1 MDVVLIRHARPD
13 VGPGICY
20 GRLDLRLAT
29 PVAPAPAAM
38 VAALPTPQRV
48 LASPLR
54 RAADTALLLRQA
66 LPVHTPE
73 PEFEPRL
80 AEIDFGAWEGRAWDD
95 IPRGELDALAQDL
108 LDACPHGGETAA
120 QAMARVSGWATALAQ
135 QGISDDCL
143 WVVGH
148 AGPMRM
154 LAAHWLGLPLAT
166 TLGWELGFGASSLFR
181 LGNGAPQLAWWNRGA
196 G

>member
-13 VGPGICY
+13 VGAGICY
-20 GRLDLRLAT
+20 GRLDMCLTT
-29 PVAPAPAAM
+29 PAAPSPHAM
-38 VAALPTPQRV
+38 VAALPAPQRV
-48 LASPLR
+48 LTSPLR
-54 RAADTALLLRQA
+54 RAADTARLLLQS
-66 LPVHTPE
+66 LPAHTLE
-73 PEFEPRL
+73 PEVESRL
-80 AEIDFGAWEGRAWDD
+80 AEIDFGNWEGRAWDD

-108 LDACPHGGETAA
+108 LHACPHGGETAA
-120 QAMARVSGWATALAQ
+120 VAMARVSGWAASLAPQ
-135 QGISDDCL
+135 SSSDTCI

-181 LGNGAPQLAWWNRGA
+181 LGSGTPQLAWWNRSA

>member
-1 MDVVLIRHARPD
+1 MDVVLIRHARPQ
-13 VGPGICY
+13 VGGGICY
-20 GRLDLRLAT
+20 GSLDLCLMT
-29 PVAPAPAAM
+29 PVEPSPGAI

-48 LASPLR
+48 LTSPLR
-54 RAADTALLLRQA
+54 RAAETTRLLMQS
-66 LPVHTPE
+66 LPAHTLE
-73 PEFEPRL
+73 PEVEPRL

-120 QAMARVSGWATALAQ
+120 LAMARVSGWAASLAEAAPT
-135 QGISDDCL
+135 DTCL

-148 AGPMRM
+148 AGPMRL
-154 LAAHWLGLPLAT
+154 LAAHWLGLSLAT
-166 TLGWELGFGASSLFR
+166 TLGWELGFGASCLFR
-181 LGNGAPQLAWWNRGA
+181 LGSGTPQLAWWNRSA

>member
-13 VGPGICY
+13 IGPGICY
-20 GRLDLRLAT
+20 GRMDLCLAA
-29 PVAPAPAAM
+29 PVAPAPAAI
-38 VAALPTPQRV
+38 VAALPTPHRV
-48 LASPLR
+48 LTSPLQ
-54 RAADTALLLRQA
+54 RAADTARLLLQA
-66 LPVHTPE
+66 LPSHMLE

-80 AEIDFGAWEGRAWDD
+80 VEIDFGAWEGRAWDEV
-95 IPRGELDALAQDL
+95 PRSELDALANDL

-120 QAMARVSGWATALAQ
+120 QVLARVAGWATSLAQ
-135 QGISDDCL
+135 QASPDACL
-143 WVVGH
+143 WVIGH

-166 TLGWELGFGASSLFR
+166 TLGWELGFGASCLFR
-181 LGNGAPQLAWWNRGA
+181 LGNGTPQLAWWNRSA